1 MNLNSVVF
9 LFMIGCIVFAN
20 HFKVPYGADPMVHTT
35 DLRRKFSYGLCALKV
50 RYKFGGIK
58 DDG

>member
-1 MNLNSVVF
+1 
-9 LFMIGCIVFAN
+9 MIGCIVFAN

-35 DLRRKFSYGLCALKV
+35 DLRRKFSYGLCASKV